1 MAVTQPR
8 PTHIIYQC
16 AKFGDDR
23 TSFNAIFDSVR
34 RLICKRPTPI
44 FRYFISQLLVEKSM

>member
-8 PTHIIYQC
+8 PTHYPYQC

-23 TSFNAIFDSVR
+23 TTIKV
-34 RLICKRPTPI
+34 ICD
-44 FRYFISQLLVEKSM
+44 VCDV

>member
-8 PTHIIYQC
+8 PTHFLYEC

-23 TSFNAIFDSVR
+23 TSFNVMFYVR
-34 RLICKRPTPI
+34 D
-44 FRYFISQLLVEKSM
+44 V